1 MALALATRT
10 QTLTSSA
17 PGKDRTPPARPA
29 SGPAPGVSLL
39 VEPGVQDIPFTGS
52 SLPPTLARLA
62 GGLSGRRFCRI
73 YPQEK
78 LWVLEF
84 EPASAWVESDCPD
97 SEEQRLT
104 FPSLAAAIGYAVR
117 HGLDYRVTPRQP
129 YRTRWQERGRPDR
142 KLH

>member
-10 QTLTSSA
+10 ENL
-17 PGKDRTPPARPA
+17 PRTPARYRTRPARPA
-29 SGPAPGVSLL
+29 PEPDQGVSLL
-39 VEPGVQDIPFTGS
+39 GPGVEDIPFTGS

-78 LWVLEF
+78 LWILEF
-84 EPASAWVESDCPD
+84 EPASAWVQSDCPS

-104 FPSLAAAIGYAVR
+104 FPRLAAAIGYAVR
-117 HGLDYRVTPRQP
+117 HGLDYRVMPRQP
-129 YRTRWQERGRPDR
+129 YRTRWQWWGRPDR
-142 KLH
+142 QLH